1 MLHGVPRKQ
10 SGVNIEIVGALAG
23 GMPPE
28 GVLKLNE
35 VFTATERIISPKVSL
50 MIGMHAHQV
59 KPRNMIIAL
68 EEVRSRTMLRE
79 SAIGFKRVS
88 MEKGEMK

>member
-1 MLHGVPRKQ
+1 MCPESNLGSTLKL
-10 SGVNIEIVGALAG
+10 SGPWLVVCLQK
-23 GMPPE
+23 
-28 GVLKLNE
+28 GVLIRNE